1 MLFRHVWC
9 LSAGMLLGLGDS
21 VPAQTPVGQAPAPV
35 AQTPEPQAANPPAA
49 AAPMPLPAAAANE
62 AQPAVADPLLVQVD
76 EAIRANSQRFLTAN
90 YHSPWQIFHGIV
102 AYRKDFQLKVG
113 DQKMPA
119 IEWIATAEPRFDNQ
133 PLLMMSQQ
141 GPKFH
146 PYTRPYAFEGHPSQ
160 SLALLSE
167 SHLPVDYQ
175 FRVNGKLVTLG
186 DLLQT
191 TMRDVN
197 TREETTWV
205 LWALINYF
213 KVDATWTNQW
223 GQAWSIETLV
233 QNEVAAH
240 TPTRPCGGNHNLFA
254 LSRARDKYLKTGRPL
269 RGVWFEADQ
278 KIKQYTEIARS
289 MQNTDGSF
297 SANFYKGPGFER
309 DMNKRFNSTGHTME
323 FLSVGLPQERLNEP
337 WVRNAV
343 NVLSRELIT
352 HKKAPVDCGPLYHSL
367 NALIIYRDR
376 VRPATAAQT
385 ADAAKPLTPVSPPST
400 VVAASPM
407 PTSDPAK
414 VEVRTTAPTTP
425 APTTPAL
432 TLPETVP
439 LSAVSP
445 ENVPLKPPAPQVPSA
460 APVSAPVSATPIAPA
475 APTKGA
481 EPVSAAP
488 KTPPTITPAVVA
500 APAGA
505 PAKLAAQS
513 SEAKAIWRSSL
524 LDASAPRLPTD
535 VPSPSKSFAEPASA
549 LDVINQR

>member
-1 MLFRHVWC
+1 MLFRDWC
-9 LSAGMLLGLGDS
+9 IGAVLILILGHAECAHAADGASTTS
-21 VPAQTPVGQAPAPV
+21 VVVGAP
-35 AQTPEPQAANPPAA
+35 N
-49 AAPMPLPAAAANE
+49 PLPAATSIE

-76 EAIRANSQRFLTAN
+76 EAIHVNSQRFLTAN

-102 AYRKDFQLKVG
+102 AYRKDFLLKVG
-113 DQKMPA
+113 DQKVSA
-119 IEWIATAEPRFDNQ
+119 IEWIATSEPKFDNQ
-133 PLLMMSQQ
+133 PLLMMSHQ

-175 FRVNGKLVTLG
+175 FRVNGKWVTLG

-205 LWALINYF
+205 LWTLINYF

-269 RGVWFEADQ
+269 RGVWMEADQ
-278 KIKQYTEIARS
+278 KIKQYIEIARS
-289 MQNTDGSF
+289 MQNSDGSF

-309 DMNKRFNSTGHTME
+309 DMNKRFNTTGHTME
-323 FLSVGLPQERLNEP
+323 FLAVGLPQERLNEP

-352 HKKAPVDCGPLYHSL
+352 HKKAAVDCGPLYHSL

-376 VRPATAAQT
+376 VRPPVAEQL
-385 ADAAKPLTPVSPPST
+385 ADAGKPLTT
-400 VVAASPM
+400 L
-407 PTSDPAK
+407 PTPA
-414 VEVRTTAPTTP
+414 VQIP
-425 APTTPAL
+425 APTAEVRAAVTPSG
-432 TLPETVP
+432 TPSPSTPVSETTKKTESDSGAP
-439 LSAVSP
+439 SAMSP
-445 ENVPLKPPAPQVPSA
+445 ENVPQSPPTPQGPSATPDPSPLSAAPAPQIPLTARKPPAAVAA
-460 APVSAPVSATPIAPA
+460 APEAPRTVTPVVVTS
-475 APTKGA
+475 PTN
-481 EPVSAAP
+481 
-488 KTPPTITPAVVA
+488 
-500 APAGA
+500 A

-513 SEAKAIWRSSL
+513 SDAKEISRSTL
-524 LDASAPRLPTD
+524 LDASVPRLPAAVAPAGTTG
-535 VPSPSKSFAEPASA
+535 SEPASA
-549 LDVINQR
+549 LRVLNGG

>member
-1 MLFRHVWC
+1 MLFRDLCVGAV
-9 LSAGMLLGLGDS
+9 LILGLGHAEW
-21 VPAQTPVGQAPAPV
+21 AQTAESPVTNSVVQEAPK
-35 AQTPEPQAANPPAA
+35 
-49 AAPMPLPAAAANE
+49 PLPAAALNE
-62 AQPAVADPLLVQVD
+62 AQPVVADPLMVQVD
-76 EAIRANSQRFLTAN
+76 EAIRVNSQRFLTAN

-113 DQKMPA
+113 EQKVSA
-119 IEWIATAEPRFDNQ
+119 IEWIATAEPKFDNQ
-133 PLLMMSQQ
+133 PLLMLSQQ

-175 FRVNGKLVTLG
+175 FRVNGKWVTLG

-254 LSRARDKYLKTGRPL
+254 LSRARDKFLKTGRPL
-269 RGVWFEADQ
+269 RGVWMEADQ
-278 KIKQYTEIARS
+278 KIKQYIEIARS
-289 MQNTDGSF
+289 MQNSDGSF

-309 DMNKRFNSTGHTME
+309 DMNKRFNTTGHTME
-323 FLSVGLPQERLNEP
+323 FLAVGLPQERLQEP

-352 HKKAPVDCGPLYHSL
+352 HKKAAVDCGPLYHSL

-376 VRPATAAQT
+376 VRPPAADQVAA
-385 ADAAKPLTPVSPPST
+385 ADKPLSSLPLPGVQI
-400 VVAASPM
+400 PM
-407 PTSDPAK
+407 PK
-414 VEVRTTAPTTP
+414 VEVGTTDPVPSTPNPATPVATRPATT
-425 APTTPAL
+425 
-432 TLPETVP
+432 ESDSDVP
-439 LSAVSP
+439 SAMSP
-445 ENVPLKPPAPQVPSA
+445 ENVPQTPRMPSGPSPAPSPS
-460 APVSAPVSATPIAPA
+460 PVSATPTTPLPLTIGKPA
-475 APTKGA
+475 A
-481 EPVSAAP
+481 S
-488 KTPPTITPAVVA
+488 VVA
-500 APAGA
+500 APESSRSVTPVVVSTPTTA

-513 SEAKAIWRSSL
+513 SDAKEISRTTL
-524 LDASAPRLPTD
+524 LDASVPRLPAA
-535 VPSPSKSFAEPASA
+535 VAPLGNEPASA
-549 LDVINQR
+549 LRVLNGM